1 MRGYSISR
9 PFRDIIEA
17 ARPLLA
23 KDWQVAVDYILC
35 DHNFNSKANY
45 WLAKL
50 AHDMNGNFVFIT
62 NHLLYRG
69 PS

>member
-23 KDWQVAVDYILC
+23 KDWQVTVDYILC
-35 DHNFNSKANY
+35 DHNFQSR
-45 WLAKL
+45 
-50 AHDMNGNFVFIT
+50 
-62 NHLLYRG
+62 LLV
-69 PS
+69 SQTSS